1 MLIMIK
7 LFLAH
12 LIGDFVLQPSSWVE
26 EKKAK
31 KIKSGKLYLHILI
44 HGVLVLVLFWNLGAI
59 GLALAVLILHY
70 LIDLLKIYR
79 GVNHPIRWF
88 IIDQGLHLF
97 SLGFLAALWVYP
109 DTSWVGL
116 FQGSNFWIVTT
127 GIVFLSFGVSIIMA
141 QLMHPWSKSLE
152 KGDDH
157 SLTNAGRYIGILERL
172 LVLIFILVGQWEG
185 VGFLIATKSVF
196 RFGDL
201 KESQDRKLTE
211 YILIGTFLSFGFA
224 IVTGIICDFLIQIK

>member
-1 MLIMIK
+1 MIK
-7 LFLAH
+7 LFL
-12 LIGDFVLQPSSWVE
+12 
-26 EKKAK
+26 
-31 KIKSGKLYLHILI
+31 
-44 HGVLVLVLFWNLGAI
+44 
-59 GLALAVLILHY
+59 
-70 LIDLLKIYR
+70 
-79 GVNHPIRWF
+79 
-88 IIDQGLHLF
+88 
-97 SLGFLAALWVYP
+97 
-109 DTSWVGL
+109 
-116 FQGSNFWIVTT
+116 
-127 GIVFLSFGVSIIMA
+127 A

-172 LVLIFILVGQWEG
+172 LVLIFILVGRWEG

-224 IVTGIICDFLIQIK
+224 FVTGIICDFLIQIK